1 MSTNFVK
8 DISDMHT
15 KFGVN
20 TTVNKFDKER
30 LTAFLDF
37 RIGCLQ
43 EELDELK
50 HAENADD
57 AVDALIDLIVF
68 AVGTL
73 DVYQVDSV
81 KAWQRVYDANIVKE
95 VGIKEGRPNPFGLPD
110 LIKPEGW
117 VAPSHVDNVGLLD
130 IVFAD

>member
-50 HAENADD
+50 HAKTADD

-117 VAPSHVDNVGLLD
+117 VAPSHADNIGLLD
-130 IVFAD
+130 IVFTD

>member
-8 DISDMHT
+8 DISDMHV

-50 HAENADD
+50 HAATADD

>member
-1 MSTNFVK
+1 MSTNWVS
-8 DISDMHT
+8 DIADMHT

-20 TTVNKFDKER
+20 AVVRDFDKEK
-30 LTAFLDF
+30 LTQFLRF

-50 HAENADD
+50 DAETADD

-68 AVGTL
+68 AIGTL
-73 DVYQVDSV
+73 DAYQVDSI
-81 KAWQRVYDANIVKE
+81 KAWGRVYDANIVKE

-117 VAPSHVDNVGLLD
+117 VAPQHKDNTGLLD